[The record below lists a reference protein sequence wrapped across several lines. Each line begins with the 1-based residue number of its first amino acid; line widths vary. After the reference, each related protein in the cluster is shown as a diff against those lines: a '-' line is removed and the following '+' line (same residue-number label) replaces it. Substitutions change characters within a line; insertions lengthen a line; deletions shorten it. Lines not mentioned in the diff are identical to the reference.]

1 MERECPICGEV
12 VTDDSLEYCPLCGN
26 MLPPPEG
33 MDEEGSEEVYVA
45 SIDEDLDLES
55 IEEELDSLEVSYE
68 DENSED
74 EKNDYEAGVFPG
86 DGEEEIIEEGAE
98 ESSITDSLN
107 EEESSPEM
115 EDNYEPYEPDKTDE
129 IEPYPDEGGKEPDE
143 SHEEAQTEE
152 GVNPDISAVEAA
164 AVAEAPVSAASGAA
178 TKQKKPNKRKKSKK
192 KSRKDTGDGKKGR
205 KPDSE
210 ERLEKKK
217 KIREEAKKKESGPT
231 IFNYY
236 VLNTVTLLFFTILA
250 VFTLVEFILL
260 IFNITAEAPDVLF
273 KLSPFLGSIMGMQEA
288 PVLFV
293 VVILLSVDAA
303 LHHWDKKKNL
313 QISLIITVLMMI
325 GLIFGVVTYQST
337 IDAILALMILLI
349 FGLVFFLDW
358 VSIQRYPKILE
369 DPGRENL
376 EEFLMKEEEIATIL
390 EEEEEKLS
398 LKEQEIEE
406 LQQRIDLMGNQLAEE
421 EEKLRMKE
429 EEIAQIQAEIQMKE
443 QELLAEEEEIAM
455 KENELQT
462 VIESELKQRMAEQM
476 MEEEERLRMKE
487 EELIRAKNELEIQ
500 RKLHEEAREKLRMKE
515 QELNTLRSELEK
527 QIRERLEEEEKLKM
541 KEAATRMK
549 EQDKQKRVL
558 FPFTA
563 MVGQEDMKK
572 TLILNAI
579 YPEIGGVLIKGNK
592 GTGKSVSVRGLA
604 EVLPDIEVTGC
615 RFNCDPNDVENLCP
629 ECRAKYEKGE
639 LESFKRPV
647 KVVDLPLNIT
657 EDRLLGSIDIEKI
670 LKEGTRSFE
679 PGLLAEAHRGILYV
693 DEINLL
699 DDYIVDL
706 LLDAASSGRVVIERE
721 GISFTYPSKFII
733 VGSMNPEEGELRP
746 QLLDRLA
753 LQVDVVGIK
762 NVEDRMEIVR
772 RRKEFTENPELFR
785 EKWSGEQ
792 AELKRKI
799 MDARERLNSITT
811 PPHILDIIGKL
822 CVEFDV
828 DGHRADIIVERAA
841 RANAAYEGRK
851 EVTMEDL
858 IVAATYA
865 LPHRARKVE
874 AEFSRELIESAIKRL
889 EKGGS

>member
-1 MERECPICGEV
+1 MERQCPVCGEV
-12 VTDDSLEYCPLCGN
+12 VTDDALEYCPICGTA
-26 MLPPPEG
+26 LPEADVG
-33 MDEEGSEEVYVA
+33 TEDEEEVFIA
-45 SIDEDLDLES
+45 SIDENSDDDIFSGNEDDELELGK
-55 IEEELDSLEVSYE
+55 IEEELEDLES
-68 DENSED
+68 DENKPGEVR
-74 EKNDYEAGVFPG
+74 EENIEGIENTEALV
-86 DGEEEIIEEGAE
+86 EEAP
-98 ESSITDSLN
+98 N
-107 EEESSPEM
+107 EEYPVQEQRTKDTEKEPEKSKMSAEKELKSPE
-115 EDNYEPYEPDKTDE
+115 DSQGAKT
-129 IEPYPDEGGKEPDE
+129 
-143 SHEEAQTEE
+143 
-152 GVNPDISAVEAA
+152 SAVKRE
-164 AVAEAPVSAASGAA
+164 
-178 TKQKKPNKRKKSKK
+178 KRKKNKKKRSRKRKKSAL
-192 KSRKDTGDGKKGR
+192 DGKL
-205 KPDSE
+205 E
-210 ERLEKKK
+210 ERK
-217 KIREEAKKKESGPT
+217 KIREKIEEETTKKKEENVRK
-231 IFNYY
+231 IFDYY
-236 VLNTVTLLFFTILA
+236 TLNTATTTFFVILA
-250 VFTLVEFILL
+250 VFTLVDFMLI
-260 IFNITAEAPDVLF
+260 IFNITDWVPKSMLSIAPMLGTILGPENDAALFIAVL
-273 KLSPFLGSIMGMQEA
+273 
-288 PVLFV
+288 
-293 VVILLSVDAA
+293 LLSLDAA
-303 LHHWDKKKNL
+303 LHHWDRKNNL
-313 QISLIITVLMMI
+313 KASIVVTLIMI
-325 GLIFGVVTYQST
+325 FGLILSVITYEDTFDVIS
-337 IDAILALMILLI
+337 ALMILLV
-349 FGLVFFLDW
+349 FGLIVAIDW
-358 VSIQRYPKILE
+358 ISILRYPSILE
-369 DPGRENL
+369 DPGREKL
-376 EEFLMKEEEIATIL
+376 EEFLLREAEIEAII
-390 EEEEEKLS
+390 EEEEEKLA
-398 LKEQEIEE
+398 LKEQQIEE
-406 LQQRIDLMGNQLAEE
+406 LQQNIELMGQELAEE
-421 EEKLRMKE
+421 EEKLRMKD
-429 EEIAQIQAEIQMKE
+429 EEIARIQSQIEMKE
-443 QELLAEEEEIAM
+443 QELLAEEEQIQM
-455 KENELQT
+455 KEQELQT
-462 VIESELKQRMAEQM
+462 VIESELKQRMQEQM

-500 RKLHEEAREKLRMKE
+500 RKLHEESREKLRMKE

-549 EQDKQKRVL
+549 EQEKQKRVL

-572 TLILNAI
+572 ALVLNAI

-592 GTGKSVSVRGLA
+592 GTGKSVSVRGLS

-629 ECRAKYEKGE
+629 ECKAKYEKGE

-721 GISFTYPSKFII
+721 GISFTHPARFII

-762 NVEDRMEIVR
+762 DVEERMEIVR

-785 EKWSGEQ
+785 EKWSPQQE
-792 AELKRKI
+792 ELKRRI
-799 MDARERLNSITT
+799 TDAKERIASIST

-841 RANAAYEGRK
+841 RANAAYEGRN
-851 EVTMEDL
+851 EVSIEDV
-858 IVAATYA
+858 IVAATYT
-865 LPHRARKVE
+865 LPHRARKIE
-874 AEFSRELIESAIKRL
+874 GEFSREFVEKAVRRL